1 MSDFYKSDSKLWSG
15 LQLLQNGSSANGSF
29 LSWKFPR
36 LFYIQGSVI
45 GIFQIW
51 RSTRLLFTTEECHWP
66 PPYRGGDILGLYT
79 REGPEVALHL
89 PKCLKPLIPRTPEA
103 TSRPTSAPSFARST
117 VPVKRRG
124 VGYYKTNRF
133 ETAIKSEDAF
143 TSGTDSDCT
152 PNKQGGRGTE
162 LLRCWLWV
170 HYFYQDAAT
179 SGGGGDP
186 WSLCSQCRRWN
197 WSS

>member
-51 RSTRLLFTTEECHWP
+51 RSTRLLFTTEERHWP
-66 PPYRGGDILGLYT
+66 PPYRGGDILGLST

-117 VPVKRRG
+117 VPVQVKGGWLLQDQQVWDCNKIRGRFYLWNRLELYAQQTRWKRERIVTLLTVGTILLPRCHYKWRG
-124 VGYYKTNRF
+124 RR
-133 ETAIKSEDAF
+133 SM
-143 TSGTDSDCT
+143 
-152 PNKQGGRGTE
+152 E
-162 LLRCWLWV
+162 LML
-170 HYFYQDAAT
+170 T
-179 SGGGGDP
+179 M
-186 WSLCSQCRRWN
+186 
-197 WSS
+197 